1 VDCCGDPHPFAYRRP
16 DASTRLLP
24 AQLSGRLDVRISF
37 CTPAG
42 LLARYF
48 TSFYLAEIEVPD
60 GGRIVDHLHPEW
72 GNLRFHSG
80 GLPDAQNHA
89 GMNVSGTRFPVTGP
103 SSHAVRFCV
112 GTTRV
117 WGVGLMPLGWTR
129 FVPAPAVDYADA
141 LCDGE
146 QDPVFAGFASL
157 AETLFGPEPDPEGE
171 LARLTTWFEARLGP
185 PLPEDARIT
194 ELHAAL
200 VDPEVGTVAELVSRT
215 GASQST
221 VERLCRLAFGFSPKL
236 LLLRQRF
243 MRSLAHY
250 MIDPSLKWIGAMDG
264 HYHDQAQ
271 FVHDFHRFMG
281 MSPSQYAAT
290 PHPILEAFVNAR
302 MQMTGYPVQTMDPP
316 RY

>member
-1 VDCCGDPHPFAYRRP
+1 M
-16 DASTRLLP
+16 
-24 AQLSGRLDVRISF
+24 RIRF

-80 GLPDAQNHA
+80 ALPEAENHA
-89 GMNVSGTRFPVTGP
+89 GLKVADTRFSATGP
-103 SSHAVRFCV
+103 SSHAVRFSV

-117 WGVGLMPLGWTR
+117 WGVGFMPLGWAR
-129 FVPAPAVDYADA
+129 FVPAPAADYADA

-146 QDPVFAGFASL
+146 RDPVFAEFGSL
-157 AETLFGPEPDPEGE
+157 AESLFGPEPDADAE
-171 LARLTTWFEARLGP
+171 LARLTTWFEARVRE
-185 PLPEDARIT
+185 PLADEARIHA
-194 ELHAAL
+194 LHAAL
-200 VDPEVGTVAELVSRT
+200 VDPEVGTVAELVRRT

-221 VERLCRLAFGFSPKL
+221 VERLCRRAFGFSPKL

-250 MIDPSLKWIGAMDG
+250 MIDPSLKWIGVIDG

-271 FVHDFHRFMG
+271 FVRDFHRFMG

-290 PHPILEAFVNAR
+290 PHPILEAFVTAR
-302 MQMTGYPVQTMDPP
+302 MNATGSPVQTLDRP
-316 RY
+316 RN